1 VTEINGLRLA
11 YRGFVAGLAGG
22 YVWLAIAML
31 ASLPSGG
38 PMDPVLTLGSVG
50 PDGSQATAQ
59 EAFVLGLGL
68 AQVSGA
74 GIGMAFAYF
83 FARFFTV
90 RVTLGIAAICVA
102 VLAWSLLSNRL
113 AVAVGADPWTFGT
126 SAALVVATIGYGW
139 VLGWSIPVRGE
150 VVRYS
155 GSPST

>member
-1 VTEINGLRLA
+1 MTEINGLRLA

-22 YVWLAIAML
+22 YVWLAIAMV
-31 ASLPSGG
+31 ASLPAGG

-50 PDGSQATAQ
+50 PDGARATAQ

-68 AQVSGA
+68 AQVGGA
-74 GIGMAFAYF
+74 AVGMTFAYF

-102 VLAWSLLSNRL
+102 VLAWALLSNRL
-113 AVAVGADPWTFGT
+113 AVAIGADPWTFGT
-126 SAALVVATIGYGW
+126 SVALVVATIGYGW
-139 VLGWSIPVRGE
+139 VLGWSVPVRGE
-150 VVRYS
+150 VARYS